1 MPTQT
6 AVQDV
11 SSPPR
16 FGRAMR
22 KEPWDGFHEPMR
34 STELTGAPMSFA
46 RNVEIYRE
54 NDRADRLYKVV
65 SGTVRTCKIL
75 IDGRRQIAAFYLPGD
90 TFGLAPAA
98 THMFSAE
105 AASDAKVLV
114 IKRGVVASLQLGGL
128 MRRELQLAQGHF
140 LLPARQDRARAG
152 GQLPAGNGR
161 SHPIRRRSG
170 TADVAP
176 GHGRLSRP
184 HHRNRITNA
193 DATSAP
199 IGNRA
204 AHLQAGRAAQPCGS
218 ATAHR
223 LSSPPCRPVVAE

>member
-140 LLPARQDRARAG
+140 LLLVKTAPERVASFLLEMADRIRSDDEVELPMSRRDMADYLGLTIETVSRTLT
-152 GQLPAGNGR
+152 QLAHQSAIALPTSKR
-161 SHPIRRRSG
+161 
-170 TADVAP
+170 VV
-176 GHGRLSRP
+176 L
-184 HHRNRITNA
+184 RNRA
-193 DATSAP
+193 V
-199 IGNRA
+199 
-204 AHLQAGRAAQPCGS
+204 LQ
-218 ATAHR
+218 R
-223 LSSPPCRPVVAE
+223 LIA